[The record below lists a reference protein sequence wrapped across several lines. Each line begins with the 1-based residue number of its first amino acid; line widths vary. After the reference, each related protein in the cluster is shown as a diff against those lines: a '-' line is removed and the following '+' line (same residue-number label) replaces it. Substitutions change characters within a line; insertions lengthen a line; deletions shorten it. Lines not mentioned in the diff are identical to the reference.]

1 MPEGL
6 KSGDDFNSLQ
16 VELGEFG
23 QFNVSAKLMHIGER
37 SIITNKNETKVTPRL
52 SFRFTALEPHQERQL
67 QQIIFALERQA
78 RDKAQRFQ

>member
-1 MPEGL
+1 
-6 KSGDDFNSLQ
+6 
-16 VELGEFG
+16 
-23 QFNVSAKLMHIGER
+23 MHIGER

-67 QQIIFALERQA
+67 QQIIFALERRA